1 MHRHFE
7 VQLDELK
14 DRMLCMASLAEKA
27 VHLSLEGLNNR
38 DESKATQ
45 VIADIEPQI
54 NDLHLEL
61 DDRALQLLALQ
72 QPMAIDLR
80 LITATMKINSDLERM
95 GDQAVNIAER
105 ALSIMA
111 LPQVKPLIDI
121 PRMAEIVE
129 KMVKDAL
136 DAFVR
141 RDNEL
146 ARVVVLRDD
155 EVDQYRDRVFR
166 ELIAHMI
173 RDPRCIQQALDLIL
187 VSRNLERIADHATN
201 IAEDVV
207 YMVLGRDI
215 RHHAEEKALARNEK
229 TNSHN

>member
-7 VQLDELK
+7 GELEQLKE
-14 DRMLCMASLAEKA
+14 RMLYMASLAEKA
-27 VHLSLEGLNNR
+27 VHLSLESLGTR
-38 DESKATQ
+38 DESKAID
-45 VIADIEPQI
+45 VIVKIEPQI

-72 QPMAIDLR
+72 QPMAVDLR
-80 LITATMKINSDLERM
+80 FITSAIKINSDLERM
-95 GDQAVNIAER
+95 GDQAVNIAQR
-105 ALSIMA
+105 AMSLMNQPE
-111 LPQVKPLIDI
+111 LKPLVDI

-141 RDNEL
+141 RDTDL
-146 ARVVVLRDD
+146 ARDVVLRDD
-155 EVDQYRDRVFR
+155 EADSYRDSIFR

-173 RDPRCIQQALDLIL
+173 RNPRAIQQALDLIL

-215 RHHAEEKALARNEK
+215 RHHLEERISATNE
-229 TNSHN
+229 

>member
-7 VQLDELK
+7 GELEQLKE
-14 DRMLCMASLAEKA
+14 RMLYMASLAEKA
-27 VHLSLEGLNNR
+27 VRLSLESLDIR
-38 DESKATQ
+38 DESKAID
-45 VIADIEPQI
+45 VIVKIEPQI

-72 QPMAIDLR
+72 QPMAVDLR
-80 LITATMKINSDLERM
+80 FITSAIKINSDLERM
-95 GDQAVNIAER
+95 GDQAVNIAQR
-105 ALSIMA
+105 AMSLMNQ
-111 LPQVKPLIDI
+111 PEVKPLVDI

-141 RDNEL
+141 RDTDL
-146 ARVVVLRDD
+146 ARDVVLRDD
-155 EVDQYRDRVFR
+155 EADHYRDSIFR

-173 RDPRCIQQALDLIL
+173 RNPRAIQQALDLIL

-215 RHHAEEKALARNEK
+215 RHHLEERISATNE
-229 TNSHN
+229 